1 MKTYDVILTDPPWS
15 YYGSTHGMGDVGK
28 EYKTMT
34 DEEIFAFTYPLS
46 SRGVLFL
53 WATCPRLD
61 TAMEYIKR
69 LGLTYRGVAFVWVK
83 TKKDGRTPIGAQGV
97 RPSVVKP
104 TTELVLVASNVK
116 KGRPLPLSSESVSQ
130 LILAPRTGHSQKP
143 DEVQRRIDI
152 LYPNATKAEFFAR
165 RHLKGWDCFGDEL
178 PDKDLQR

>member
-1 MKTYDVILTDPPWS
+1 
-15 YYGSTHGMGDVGK
+15 MGDVGK

-34 DEEIFAFTYPLS
+34 DEEIFSYTYPIS